1 MKITTSSEQETEMIG
16 TKIANQLKE
25 GDLIL
30 LEGELG
36 SGKTFLTR
44 SIGKALGIAER
55 DITSPTFSII
65 QEYSGSLNLTHG
77 DLYRLESWEACENL
91 GIYDYFSQGSIIIL
105 EWAKRFES
113 FLPEDFLLISI
124 EATEESGRIFEFT
137 PYGVEWRMR
146 IEQWKK
152 ILF

>member
-1 MKITTSSEQETEMIG
+1 MKIRTSSEKETEMIG

-77 DLYRLESWEACENL
+77 DLYRLESWEASLFSNGPKDLNL
-91 GIYDYFSQGSIIIL
+91 FCR
-105 EWAKRFES
+105 K
-113 FLPEDFLLISI
+113 
-124 EATEESGRIFEFT
+124 IF
-137 PYGVEWRMR
+137 Y
-146 IEQWKK
+146 
-152 ILF
+152 